1 MVPALLVPLPAAA
14 AEPALLPLL
23 PPLTTADMPAAA
35 RAGAAALLLLAAGV
49 VARVPVLLPL
59 AALLALGIVATL
71 CSAVG
76 AMAAPG
82 SFPPPHAARSDNRA
96 A

>member
-14 AEPALLPLL
+14 AEPALLPVL
-23 PPLTTADMPAAA
+23 PPLTAADMPAAA
-35 RAGAAALLLLAAGV
+35 RAGVAAV

-59 AALLALGIVATL
+59 AALLALGSVATL

-82 SFPPPHAARSDNRA
+82 SFPPPHAARNDNRA
-96 A
+96 AW